1 MKLARIKTGA
11 YESLYVLKNSVSTIF
26 ICSVKCYN
34 LQATMLGNKNTTVQY
49 IRQESL
55 SSWNLQPNR
64 GYGQRNRQLQCSEVN
79 AMTVGVQDAIGT
91 GSRDT

>member
-34 LQATMLGNKNTTVQY
+34 LQATMVGNKNTTVQY
-49 IRQESL
+49 IR
-55 SSWNLQPNR
+55 
-64 GYGQRNRQLQCSEVN
+64 
-79 AMTVGVQDAIGT
+79 
-91 GSRDT
+91 